1 MQLRAAIKVPSN
13 TGERSPACLRIHGV
27 QVNEGHKETLLAAG
41 RGREAAA
48 PTAKSSQCLTG
59 PLPEGVAGMISGMLS
74 WVSPPRIHSAPHKIP
89 RLYPS
94 QGSLLLQTPE
104 AFSRANHPKASHGSP
119 QPSSAHPACIHS
131 CSLLCQHVL
140 GLSPLLSLGAPQTT
154 APPQSTP
161 PPPARVTLS
170 LLSRPEGLL
179 ALPGRSGRLLPW
191 GGSSVHRGWLFSQSL
206 EKLSETQLGTA
217 CGPVPEEAFELRDQT
232 LYPKT

>member
-94 QGSLLLQTPE
+94 QGSLPLQTPE
-104 AFSRANHPKASHGSP
+104 LFRERITPKRPTVLPSPALPIQPVFTAAPFFVIMFWACHPYCPWGPHKP
-119 QPSSAHPACIHS
+119 
-131 CSLLCQHVL
+131 
-140 GLSPLLSLGAPQTT
+140 PLLRR
-154 APPQSTP
+154 APP
-161 PPPARVTLS
+161 
-170 LLSRPEGLL
+170 LLQPE
-179 ALPGRSGRLLPW
+179 
-191 GGSSVHRGWLFSQSL
+191 
-206 EKLSETQLGTA
+206 
-217 CGPVPEEAFELRDQT
+217 
-232 LYPKT
+232 

>member
-1 MQLRAAIKVPSN
+1 MFNGAPARGGGGDDLWHVVLGLSSKDPLSSPQDPSLVSFS
-13 TGERSPACLRIHGV
+13 GQSPAPDSR
-27 QVNEGHKETLLAAG
+27 
-41 RGREAAA
+41 
-48 PTAKSSQCLTG
+48 
-59 PLPEGVAGMISGMLS
+59 
-74 WVSPPRIHSAPHKIP
+74 
-89 RLYPS
+89 
-94 QGSLLLQTPE
+94 

-131 CSLLCQHVL
+131 CTLLCQHVL

-161 PPPARVTLS
+161 SPPARVTLS

-217 CGPVPEEAFELRDQT
+217 CGPIPEEAFELRDQT

>member
-1 MQLRAAIKVPSN
+1 M
-13 TGERSPACLRIHGV
+13 
-27 QVNEGHKETLLAAG
+27 NEGHKETLLAAV
-41 RGREAAA
+41 RGREAA
-48 PTAKSSQCLTG
+48 KSSPKSSHCLMG

-89 RLYPS
+89 RMYPS

-131 CSLLCQHVL
+131 CTPLCQHVL
-140 GLSPLLSLGAPQTT
+140 GLSPLGAPQTT
-154 APPQSTP
+154 PPPQSTTS
-161 PPPARVTLS
+161 PPARVTLS
-170 LLSRPEGLL
+170 LLSHPEALL

-191 GGSSVHRGWLFSQSL
+191 GGSSVHRGWLFPQSL

-217 CGPVPEEAFELRDQT
+217 CGPVPKKHLNLGTRPCTLRLDRALGSSECVSVCGCLSSRGFT
-232 LYPKT
+232 FPY